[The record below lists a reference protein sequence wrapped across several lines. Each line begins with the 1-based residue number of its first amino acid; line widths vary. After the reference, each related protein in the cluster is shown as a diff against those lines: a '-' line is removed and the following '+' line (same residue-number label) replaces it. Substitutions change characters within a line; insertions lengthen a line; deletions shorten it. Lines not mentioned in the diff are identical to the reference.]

1 MQRRHR
7 PTPPHFPAGP
17 SYRAR
22 RTPIRDDLAD
32 VQRLGGGNLFYAL
45 AERFVLAGV
54 VVAAVPFV
62 LAKALI
68 ERGIERSK
76 MREMTEKMI
85 AAGLPT
91 PAQITARFKT
101 KRRKTL
107 SEALEI
113 GAMLLAITPTLNARR
128 IHTADGRVTGR
139 SGGLKAWLA
148 QYCPTVGYSSASR
161 YRKLAERFL
170 NFLRFDVTNA
180 TWAMS
185 WIMPDKP
192 LPQTDNDTQA
202 AIHQTRATVAALL
215 RAYPSQR
222 ALHRLLV
229 AEQPGLARPS

>member
-7 PTPPHFPAGP
+7 PIHSHFHPTRSHQAP
-17 SYRAR
+17 FH
-22 RTPIRDDLAD
+22 DDLAD
-32 VQRLGGGNLFYAL
+32 VQRLGSGNLFYAL

-54 VVAAVPFV
+54 VVTAVPFV

-68 ERGIERSK
+68 EHGIERSK
-76 MREMTEKMI
+76 MREMTEKMT

-101 KRRKTL
+101 KRKKTL
-107 SEALEI
+107 SQALEI
-113 GAMLLAITPTLNARR
+113 GAMLLAITPTLDARR
-128 IHTADGRVTGR
+128 VHADGGRVRGR

-148 QYCPTVGYSSASR
+148 QYCPFVGYSSASR

-170 NFLRFDVTNA
+170 TFLQLDTTNA

-192 LPQTDNDTQA
+192 LPETDSDTLT
-202 AIHQTRATVAALL
+202 AIQQTRATVTVLL

-229 AEQPGLARPS
+229 AEQPGIALPS